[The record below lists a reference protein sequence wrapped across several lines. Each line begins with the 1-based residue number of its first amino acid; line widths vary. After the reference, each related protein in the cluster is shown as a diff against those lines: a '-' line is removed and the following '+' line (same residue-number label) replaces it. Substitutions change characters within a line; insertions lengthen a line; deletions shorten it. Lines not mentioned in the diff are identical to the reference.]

1 MATRARIGIQLPDG
15 QIKAAY
21 NHWDGYTGGLGY
33 NLCDNWTN
41 PEKVLKAI
49 KLGNASTWGVIIGE
63 KTDFDDR
70 SNEMH
75 DVQNIYYG
83 RDRGEKDQGP
93 NTYANEQEY
102 LAEGWGSG
110 EEYIYLMKDTGQKDP
125 LGVAQGEWYYA
136 TRVWSDSK
144 KDYDPSV
151 GFLPLREVA
160 IQDRIRM
167 LQFELKQINDNRK
180 KVA

>member
-15 QIKAAY
+15 KITASY
-21 NHWDGYTGGLGY
+21 NHWDNYPGGTGY

-41 PEKVLKAI
+41 IDKVLKAI
-49 KLGNASTWGVIIGE
+49 KLGNASTWGTIIGD
-63 KTDFDDR
+63 KIDFDDR

-75 DVQNIYYG
+75 DVQNIYYD
-83 RDRGEKDQGP
+83 RDRGEKHQKAR
-93 NTYANEQEY
+93 TYATEQEY

-110 EEYIYLMKDTGQKDP
+110 EEYIYLLKDTGQKDP
-125 LGVAQGEWYYA
+125 YGVAQGEWYYA

-151 GFLPLREVA
+151 GFQPLQEVA
-160 IQDRIRM
+160 IRDRIRM
-167 LQFELKQINDNRK
+167 LQFELKASEDRRK

>member
-15 QIKAAY
+15 RIKAAY
-21 NHWDGYTGGLGY
+21 QHWDGYPGGLGY

-41 PEKVLKAI
+41 LDKVLKAI
-49 KLGNASTWGVIIGE
+49 RLGNASTWGIVIGE

-70 SNEMH
+70 KNEMH

-83 RDRGEKDQGP
+83 RDRGEKDQGA
-93 NTYANEQEY
+93 NTYATEQEY

-110 EEYIYLMKDTGQKDP
+110 EEYIYLLKDTGHKDP
-125 LGVAQGEWYYA
+125 YGVAQGEWYYA

-151 GFLPLREVA
+151 GFQPLEEAA
-160 IQDRIRM
+160 IRDKIRM
-167 LQFELKQINDNRK
+167 LQFSLKGIEDRRK

>member
-15 QIKAAY
+15 RIKAAY
-21 NHWDGYTGGLGY
+21 QHWDGYPGGLGY
-33 NLCDNWTN
+33 NLIDNWTN
-41 PEKVLKAI
+41 LDKVLKAI
-49 KLGNASTWGVIIGE
+49 KLGNASTWGIVIGE

-70 SNEMH
+70 NNEMH

-83 RDRGEKDQGP
+83 RDRGEKDQGA
-93 NTYANEQEY
+93 NTYATEQEY

-110 EEYIYLMKDTGQKDP
+110 EEYLYLLKDTGHKDP
-125 LGVAQGEWYYA
+125 YGVSQGEWYYA

-151 GFLPLREVA
+151 GFQPLQEAA
-160 IQDRIRM
+160 IRDKIRM
-167 LQFELKQINDNRK
+167 LQFSLKQSEDSRK

>member
-1 MATRARIGIQLPDG
+1 MATRARIGLQLPDG
-15 QIKAAY
+15 KIIASY
-21 NHWDGYTGGLGY
+21 SHWDNYLGGTGY

-41 PEKVLKAI
+41 LDKVLKAI
-49 KLGNASTWGVIIGE
+49 KLGNASTWGIVIGE

-70 SNEMH
+70 KNEMH

-83 RDRGEKDQGP
+83 RDRGEKDQGA
-93 NTYANEQEY
+93 NTYATEQEY

-110 EEYIYLMKDTGQKDP
+110 EEYIYLLKDTGHKDP
-125 LGVAQGEWYYA
+125 YGVAQGEWYYA

-144 KDYDPSV
+144 KDYNPSV
-151 GFLPLREVA
+151 GFQLLKEEA
-160 IQDRIRM
+160 MKQKIRM
-167 LQFELKQINDNRK
+167 LQFDLKGIEDRRK

>member
-1 MATRARIGIQLPDG
+1 MATRGRIGLQLPDG
-15 QIKAAY
+15 KIIASY
-21 NHWDGYTGGLGY
+21 SHWDNYLGGTGY

-41 PEKVLKAI
+41 LDKVLKAI
-49 KLGNASTWGVIIGE
+49 KLGNASSWGIVIGE

-93 NTYANEQEY
+93 NTYATEQEY

-110 EEYIYLMKDTGQKDP
+110 EEYIYLIKDTGQKDP
-125 LGVAQGEWYYA
+125 WGRAEGEWFYA
-136 TRVWSDSK
+136 TRVWNESK
-144 KDYDPSV
+144 KDYDSAQR
-151 GFLPLREVA
+151 FLPLQEEA
-160 IQDRIRM
+160 LEDRIRI
-167 LQFELKQINDNRK
+167 LQSTLKMIREQKR

>member
-1 MATRARIGIQLPDG
+1 MATRARIGIQLSDG

-21 NHWDGYTGGLGY
+21 QHWDGYPGGLGY

-41 PEKVLKAI
+41 LDKVLKAI
-49 KLGNASTWGVIIGE
+49 KLGNASTWGMIIGD
-63 KTDFDDR
+63 KIDFDDR
-70 SNEMH
+70 ANEMH

-93 NTYANEQEY
+93 NTYATEQEY

-110 EEYIYLMKDTGQKDP
+110 EEYIYLLKDTGHKDP
-125 LGVAQGEWYYA
+125 YGVTQGEWYYA
-136 TRVWSDSK
+136 TRVWNDSK

-151 GFLPLREVA
+151 GFQPLVEAA
-160 IQDRIRM
+160 IRDKIRM
-167 LQFELKQINDNRK
+167 LQFSLKGIEDRRK